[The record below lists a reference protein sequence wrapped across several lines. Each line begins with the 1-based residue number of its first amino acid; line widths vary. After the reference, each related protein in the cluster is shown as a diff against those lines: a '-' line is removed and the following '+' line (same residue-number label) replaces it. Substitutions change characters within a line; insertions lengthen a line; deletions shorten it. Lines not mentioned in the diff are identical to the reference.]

1 MVRPGI
7 ALAFSGAIGSGKSS
21 VSGELQRIL
30 GWPRVSFGDFVRKQA
45 TAMGRDATD
54 RTVLQNLGQALVV
67 SNLEG
72 FVRDVLGQEPGW
84 ADADGIIIDG
94 LRHSEVR
101 DELIRQVH
109 PKVLKL
115 VMITVDEDARLA
127 RARKEKAIEGFE
139 LSRYDRDVTEA
150 QIRKTLPDFAD
161 LQIENGSSPS
171 AAAEAVV
178 HQLNLRAGTSARREG

>member
-67 SNLEG
+67 SDLEG

-101 DELIRQVH
+101 EELIRQVH

-127 RARKEKAIEGFE
+127 RARKEKAIESFE
-139 LSRYDRDVTEA
+139 LSRYDQDVTEA
-150 QIRKTLPDFAD
+150 QIRRTLPDFAD

-178 HQLNLRAGTSARREG
+178 HRLHLRAGTSAPRGR